1 MAGGGTWTSWLVGT
15 VEVGRVEDA
24 QGMCVSG
31 TRGQLRAEPWEGP
44 RFRDGWKEELMKSL
58 EKEHLEVNWN
68 WNKERREQT
77 MALNRALGP
86 EG

>member
-1 MAGGGTWTSWLVGT
+1 MGT
-15 VEVGRVEDA
+15 VEAGRVEDA
-24 QGMCVSG
+24 KGMCVSG

-68 WNKERREQT
+68 WNSERREQT
-77 MALNRALGP
+77 MELNRALGP